1 MAQKQFK
8 TKSIQPMNPSQL
20 RMSVELEEVQHL
32 MPMSADDRER
42 LRKDIENSGE
52 IRDAIKVYY
61 DEDDNCCIL
70 GGYNRWQIAQE
81 LGWNTVPVEILNIPA
96 EDRRMFVIMDNLAR
110 RHLTREQKSRIVEM
124 FLKETPTV
132 SDRTIAKKVGVDHK
146 TVSAVR
152 GKMVSNGEIPQLNQR
167 DKADG
172 KVYSIPD
179 RKTDSKKEIPEKKV
193 KVPIKK
199 ESDIIKEAVGDLKF
213 SIKTSLNSVPK
224 DLRSKVVKEL
234 IQYLKGI

>member
-42 LRKDIENSGE
+42 LRKDIEKSGE

-81 LGWNTVPVEILNIPA
+81 LGWNTVPVEIMNISA
-96 EDRRMFVIMDNLAR
+96 QERRTFVIMDNLAR
-110 RHLTREQKSRIVEM
+110 RHLTREQKSRIVEI
-124 FLKETPTV
+124 FLKETPAV

-152 GKMVSNGEIPQLNQR
+152 GKMVSDGEIPQLKQR
-167 DKADG
+167 ERADG
-172 KVYSIPD
+172 HTYIV
-179 RKTDSKKEIPEKKV
+179 PEKKEKAPV
-193 KVPIKK
+193 KKEPVRK
-199 ESDIIKEAVGDLKF
+199 ESDVIKETVVDLKT
-213 SIKTSLNSVPK
+213 SIKSSLNSVPK
-224 DLRSKVVKEL
+224 NLREKVVKEL
-234 IQYLKGI
+234 IQYLKSL

>member
-32 MPMSADDRER
+32 MPMSADDRDR
-42 LRKDIENSGE
+42 LRKDIEKSGE

-61 DEDDNCCIL
+61 DKDDNCCIL
-70 GGYNRWQIAQE
+70 GGYNRWQIALE
-81 LGWNTVPVEILNIPA
+81 LGWSTVPVEIMNMPA
-96 EDRRMFVIMDNLAR
+96 EERRMFVVMDNLAR
-110 RHLTREQKSRIVEM
+110 RHLTREQKTKIVEM
-124 FLKETPTV
+124 FLKETPAV

-152 GKMVSNGEIPQLNQR
+152 GKMVSTGEIPQLEKR
-167 DKADG
+167 EGADG
-172 KVYSIPD
+172 KT
-179 RKTDSKKEIPEKKV
+179 RKTERTIVPPAPIISKKKEPV
-193 KVPIKK
+193 KK
-199 ESDIIKEAVGDLKF
+199 ESDIIKEAVGDMKF
-213 SIKTSLNSVPK
+213 SIKSSLNSVPK
-224 DLRSKVVKEL
+224 DLRAKVVKEL

>member
-32 MPMSADDRER
+32 MPMSADDRDR
-42 LRKDIENSGE
+42 LRKDIEKSGE

-70 GGYNRWQIAQE
+70 GGYNRWQIALA
-81 LGWNTVPVEILNIPA
+81 LGWSTVPVEIMNLPA
-96 EDRRMFVIMDNLAR
+96 EERRLFVVMDNLAR
-110 RHLTREQKSRIVEM
+110 RHLTREQKTRIVEM

-152 GKMVSNGEIPQLNQR
+152 GKMVSGGEIPHL
-167 DKADG
+167 KEVKGSDG
-172 KVYSIPD
+172 KSYSVE
-179 RKTDSKKEIPEKKV
+179 KKELPVKKAKEPV
-193 KVPIKK
+193 KK
-199 ESDIIKEAVGDLKF
+199 ESDLIKEAIGDLKF
-213 SIKTSLNSVPK
+213 SIKSSLNSVPK

>member
-32 MPMSADDRER
+32 MPMSADDRDR
-42 LRKDIENSGE
+42 LRKDIEKSGE

-61 DEDDNCCIL
+61 DKDDNCCIL
-70 GGYNRWQIAQE
+70 GGYNRWQIALE
-81 LGWNTVPVEILNIPA
+81 LGWSTVPVEIMNLPA
-96 EDRRMFVIMDNLAR
+96 EERRMFVVMDNLAR
-110 RHLTREQKSRIVEM
+110 RHLTREQKTKIVEM
-124 FLKETPTV
+124 FLKETPAV

-152 GKMVSNGEIPQLNQR
+152 GKMVSGGEIPQV
-167 DKADG
+167 KEIKGFDG
-172 KVYSIPD
+172 KTYAAEKKPV
-179 RKTDSKKEIPEKKV
+179 SKKEVTEKKV
-193 KVPIKK
+193 KEPVKK
-199 ESDIIKEAVGDLKF
+199 DSDIIKEAVGDLKF
-213 SIKTSLNSVPK
+213 SIKSSLNSVPK
-224 DLRSKVVKEL
+224 DLRAKVVKEL